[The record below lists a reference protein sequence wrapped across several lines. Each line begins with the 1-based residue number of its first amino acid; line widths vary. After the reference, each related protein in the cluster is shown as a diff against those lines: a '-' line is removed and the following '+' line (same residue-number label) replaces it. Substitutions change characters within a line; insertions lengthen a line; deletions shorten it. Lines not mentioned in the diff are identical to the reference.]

1 MKNIFTIILS
11 LALSW
16 PCLSFAQARSYEWEL
31 PTEGVIRAFVIF
43 AQIEG
48 DNYGDE
54 HYNSEIW
61 PSGELPVNPDS
72 FIDTELKE
80 NSADYESLLSQIFSE
95 ISFGKLHII
104 GDYYPSLIRIPD
116 YEWTAKKDFEKAF
129 NKIEKD
135 TFKTAHNYTYPN
147 DFDNWKMVN
156 GEMVEGHDG
165 ELELRL
171 LIIRHAEGQYDRGA
185 TSDSILKIT
194 SSQMMTYASN
204 TALKHEVGH
213 AYFPS
218 NNYHSGGHNAGGRYF
233 ISELNGYDL
242 MSGGDT
248 FMKSYNAW
256 NRNWIGWFPDNYA
269 YEIQA
274 MNQNGVLVNS
284 DLDYMEHKGEVKEFI
299 IRDTPSTGDAVRIK
313 LPYVGDEHLV
323 PNQYIW
329 LENHQFLENTVNGRF
344 WYKTNFT
351 PKGLYINYQ
360 VGNDN
365 YMAGADSVYALGI
378 STLPSFGN
386 YDYFSRDTVINGT
399 VYKVQETSEKYNNPL
414 SGQLMTEKLVVDDDN
429 SNSLTDDDLF
439 NPYYTYFNGKLI
451 PESDCVYMNY
461 VYSGGKKQ
469 CFYEGDKA
477 GIGYNPALVSK
488 FNLEKLRSHYN
499 SDTGKRETIT
509 KIKENNIIYLN
520 GLSVEFV
527 DQLTDGS
534 IKVRVRFNDYDVVN
548 DVRWCGNIVSKERV
562 ILKQGKTIT
571 FDRGF
576 SPTRTN
582 NPEIFNGMKLFN
594 DPTSFVAEQGSVFT
608 MEAGSNVIVRNGS
621 TLTFKAGSLLTLAD
635 GARLVVEQG
644 SRLNLENGAVVRLFG
659 DSQIVIKAGAT
670 VDIKNGINLTLV
682 DSESVIKCDE
692 YFINAN
698 SGQDIGQIP
707 FSGYGDIVILWHE
720 YNIQN
725 RTISEEESVYG
736 AVIRAGAHV
745 NKNAVIGDVVVE
757 DGGKLIIK
765 YKDGLLLDSGF
776 STEKGAE
783 LIIKKDRDN

>member
-1 MKNIFTIILS
+1 MKNIFMIILS
-11 LALSW
+11 LAMSW
-16 PCLSFAQARSYEWEL
+16 PCLSFAQTERKANWKL

-61 PSGELPVNPDS
+61 PSGGLPVNPDS

-80 NSADYESLLSQIFSE
+80 NSADYESLLSQTYNE

-129 NKIEKD
+129 DKIGKN
-135 TFKTAHNYTYPN
+135 TFKTAHGYKYPD
-147 DFDNWKMVN
+147 DFDNWKMEN

-165 ELELRL
+165 KPELRL

-185 TSDSILKIT
+185 TSGLILEIT
-194 SSQMMTYASN
+194 SSQMITYASN

-213 AYFPS
+213 AYFPD
-218 NNYHSGGHNAGGRYF
+218 NNYHSGGHNEGERYF

-256 NRNWIGWFPDNYA
+256 NRHWIGWFPDNYA

-274 MNQNGVLVNS
+274 MNQSGSLVNT

-313 LPYVGDEHLV
+313 LPYVGDEHFV
-323 PNQYIW
+323 SNQYIW
-329 LENHQFLENTVNGRF
+329 LENHQFLENTVNGKY
-344 WYKTNFT
+344 WYNTNFT

-360 VGNDN
+360 VGNDDL
-365 YMAGADSVYALGI
+365 AGRFSVYALGI

-386 YDYFSRDTVINGT
+386 YDYFYGDTVVDG
-399 VYKVQETSEKYNNPL
+399 VARKVRRTSYEYNNPL
-414 SGQLMTEKLVVDDDN
+414 TGEMMTERMVMDENKDN
-429 SNSLTDDDLF
+429 SLIIPDPFSPYTKYEVFD
-439 NPYYTYFNGKLI
+439 PYYTYINGNII
-451 PESDCVYMNY
+451 PEEDCVYLTY
-461 VYSGGKKQ
+461 AHLGGKKQ

-477 GIGYNPALVSK
+477 GIGYNPALVPK
-488 FNLEKLRSHYN
+488 
-499 SDTGKRETIT
+499 IT
-509 KIKENNIIYLN
+509 VQKSNKTIYLN

-527 DQLTDGS
+527 DQLPDGS

-576 SPTRTN
+576 SPSRPE

-594 DPTSFVAEQGSVFT
+594 DPTSFVAEKGSVFG
-608 MEAGSNVIVRNGS
+608 MESDSKVIVRNGS
-621 TLTFKAGSLLTLAD
+621 TLTFKAGSAIALND
-635 GARLVVEQG
+635 GARLVVESG
-644 SRLNLENGAVVRLFG
+644 SKLCIEKGVVINLSG
-659 DSQIVIKAGAT
+659 DSQIVIEDGAT
-670 VDIKNGINLTLV
+670 FDFEYGAVLSLSDPESIIKIYEN
-682 DSESVIKCDE
+682 
-692 YFINAN
+692 FINEGMDVQLIPAEG
-698 SGQDIGQIP
+698 SGK
-707 FSGYGDIVILWHE
+707 IVMARTE

-725 RTISEEESVYG
+725 ETITTDKEVYG
-736 AVIRAGAHV
+736 KTVRAGSEV
-745 NKNAVIGDVVVE
+745 DQEKTNGDVIVKSN
-757 DGGKLIIK
+757 GKLIINYEK
-765 YKDGLLLDSGF
+765 EVLLDKGF
-776 STEKGAE
+776 STEEGAE
-783 LIIKKDRDN
+783 LIIRKDN

>member
-1 MKNIFTIILS
+1 MKNILTIILS
-11 LALSW
+11 LVLSW
-16 PCLSFAQARSYEWEL
+16 PCLSFAQTERKANWEL

-129 NKIEKD
+129 DKIEKD

-147 DFDNWKMVN
+147 DFDNWKMEN
-156 GEMVEGHDG
+156 GEMVEGHD
-165 ELELRL
+165 EQPELRI
-171 LIIRHAEGQYDRGA
+171 LIIRRAENHVDKGA
-185 TSDSILKIT
+185 ETGSKLGVFTSLV
-194 SSQMMTYASN
+194 MTYASN
-204 TALKHEVGH
+204 SVLKHEVGH
-213 AYFPS
+213 AYFITD
-218 NNYHSGGHNAGGRYF
+218 NYHSGGHNGGTRYF

-256 NRNWIGWFPDNYA
+256 NRHWIGWFPDNYA

-274 MNQNGVLVNS
+274 MNQSGALVNT
-284 DLDYMEHKGEVKEFI
+284 DLDYMDHKGEVKEFI

-313 LPYVGDEHLV
+313 LPYVGQGSEA
-323 PNQYIW
+323 NQYIW
-329 LENHQFLENTVNGRF
+329 LENHQFLESTVNGKY
-344 WYKTNFT
+344 WYNNNFT

-360 VGNDN
+360 VGNDDL
-365 YMAGADSVYALGI
+365 AGRSSVYALGI

-399 VYKVQETSEKYNNPL
+399 VYKVQETSDEYNNPL

-439 NPYYTYFNGKLI
+439 NPYYTYFNGRLI
-451 PESDCVYMNY
+451 PSSDCVYLNY
-461 VYSGGKKQ
+461 FYLSGKKQ

-477 GIGYNPALVSK
+477 GIGYNPALVPK
-488 FNLEKLRSHYN
+488 
-499 SDTGKRETIT
+499 IT
-509 KIKENNIIYLN
+509 VQKSNNTIYLN

-527 DQLTDGS
+527 DQLSDGS

-635 GARLVVEQG
+635 GARLVVGQG

-736 AVIRAGAHV
+736 AVIRAGSHV
-745 NKNAVIGDVVVE
+745 NKNAVVGDVVVE

-765 YKDGLLLDSGF
+765 YKDGVLLDSGF

>member
-1 MKNIFTIILS
+1 MKNILTIILS

-16 PCLSFAQARSYEWEL
+16 PCFSFAQTERKANWEL
-31 PTEGVIRAFVIF
+31 PTEGIIRAFVIF

-104 GDYYPSLIRIPD
+104 GDYYPSLIKIPD

-165 ELELRL
+165 ELELKL
-171 LIIRHAEGQYDRGA
+171 LIIRRAEGQYDRGA
-185 TSDSILKIT
+185 TSGSILKIT
-194 SSQMMTYASN
+194 SSQMITYASN

-213 AYFPS
+213 AYFPD
-218 NNYHSGGHNAGGRYF
+218 NNYHSGGHNAGERYF

-256 NRNWIGWFPDNYA
+256 NRHWIGWFPDNYA

-274 MNQNGVLVNS
+274 MNQSGALVNT

-313 LPYVGDEHLV
+313 LPYVGQGSEA
-323 PNQYIW
+323 NQYIW
-329 LENHQFLENTVNGRF
+329 LENHQFLESTVNGKY
-344 WYKTNFT
+344 WYKTNFI

-360 VGNDN
+360 VGNDDL
-365 YMAGADSVYALGI
+365 AGRSSVHALGI

-386 YDYFSRDTVINGT
+386 YDYFYGDTVIDG
-399 VYKVQETSEKYNNPL
+399 VARKVRRTSYEYNNPL
-414 SGQLMTEKLVVDDDN
+414 TGEMMTERMVMDENKDN
-429 SNSLTDDDLF
+429 SLIVPDPFSFYTKYEVFD
-439 NPYYTYFNGKLI
+439 PYYTFINGNII
-451 PESDCVYMNY
+451 PEEDCVYLTY
-461 VYSGGKKQ
+461 AHSGGKKQ

-477 GIGYNPALVSK
+477 GIGYNPALVPK
-488 FNLEKLRSHYN
+488 
-499 SDTGKRETIT
+499 IT
-509 KIKENNIIYLN
+509 VQKSNNTIYLN

-576 SPTRTN
+576 SPSRPE

-644 SRLNLENGAVVRLFG
+644 SRLNIENGAVVRLFG

-725 RTISEEESVYG
+725 RSISEEESVYG
-736 AVIRAGAHV
+736 AVIRAGSHV

>member
-1 MKNIFTIILS
+1 MKNILTIILS

-16 PCLSFAQARSYEWEL
+16 PCLSFAQDVERKPEIFL
-31 PTEGVIRAFVIF
+31 PREGLVRAFVIF
-43 AQIEG
+43 AQVEG

-54 HYNSEIW
+54 HYNSAIW

-80 NSADYESLLSQIFSE
+80 NSADYESLLSQTYNE
-95 ISFGKLHII
+95 ISFGKLNII
-104 GDYYPSLIRIPD
+104 GDYYPELVKIPSTNITLFTILD
-116 YEWTAKKDFEKAF
+116 SIICKT
-129 NKIEKD
+129 
-135 TFKTAHNYTYPN
+135 TFKTAHGYTYPL
-147 DFDNWKMVN
+147 DFDKWRMENNIVKR
-156 GEMVEGHDG
+156 GSDG
-165 ELELRL
+165 NADLKI
-171 LIIRHAEGQYDRGA
+171 LIIRRTENSYNNGHCFAAYE
-185 TSDSILKIT
+185 DSTKMLKVEVEA
-194 SSQMMTYASN
+194 MTLYGSN
-204 TALKHEVGH
+204 TTLRHEVGH
-213 AYFPS
+213 AYFPE
-218 NNYHSGGHNAGGRYF
+218 NRYHSGGHNAGSRYF

-274 MNQNGVLVNS
+274 MNQSGSLVNT

-329 LENHQFLENTVNGRF
+329 LENHQFLENTVNGRY
-344 WYKTNFT
+344 WYNTNFT

-386 YDYFSRDTVINGT
+386 YDYFYGDTVVDG
-399 VYKVQETSEKYNNPL
+399 VVRKVRRTSYEYNNPL
-414 SGQLMTEKLVVDDDN
+414 TGEMMTERMVMDENKDN
-429 SNSLTDDDLF
+429 SLIIPDLSSF
-439 NPYYTYFNGKLI
+439 YTKYEVFDPYYTYINGNII
-451 PESDCVYMNY
+451 PEEDCVYLTY
-461 VYSGGKKQ
+461 AHLGGKKQ

-477 GIGYNPALVSK
+477 GIGYNPALVPK
-488 FNLEKLRSHYN
+488 
-499 SDTGKRETIT
+499 IT
-509 KIKENNIIYLN
+509 VQKSNKTIYLN

-527 DQLTDGS
+527 DQLMDGS

-621 TLTFKAGSLLTLAD
+621 TLTFKAGSLLMLAD

-670 VDIKNGINLTLV
+670 LDMDNGVNLTLV
-682 DSESVIKCDE
+682 DTESVIKCDE

-736 AVIRAGAHV
+736 VVIRAGSHV
-745 NKNAVIGDVVVE
+745 NKNAVVGDVVVE

>member
-16 PCLSFAQARSYEWEL
+16 PCLSFAQTERKANWEL
-31 PTEGVIRAFVIF
+31 PTEGVIRAFVVF
-43 AQIEG
+43 AQIRG

-54 HYNSEIW
+54 HYNSAIW

-104 GDYYPSLIRIPD
+104 GDYYPSLVSIPYYND
-116 YEWTAKKDFEKAF
+116 DFDIDGLFEALTMKG
-129 NKIEKD
+129 
-135 TFKTAHNYTYPN
+135 FKTAHGYKYPD
-147 DFDNWKMVN
+147 DFDNWKMEN

-165 ELELRL
+165 DPELKI
-171 LIIRHAEGQYDRGA
+171 LIVRRAEGQYDGGVTYGSA
-185 TSDSILKIT
+185 LKIT
-194 SSQMMTYASN
+194 SSQMITYASN

-213 AYFPS
+213 AYFPD
-218 NNYHSGGHNAGGRYF
+218 NNYHSGGHNAGERYF

-256 NRNWIGWFPDNYA
+256 NRHWIGWFPDNYV

-274 MNQNGVLVNS
+274 MNQNGILVNT

-313 LPYVGDEHLV
+313 LPYVGDEHFV
-323 PNQYIW
+323 SNQYIW
-329 LENHQFLENTVNGRF
+329 LENHQFLENTVNGRY

-360 VGNDN
+360 VGNDDL
-365 YMAGADSVYALGI
+365 AGRFSVYALGI

-386 YDYFSRDTVINGT
+386 YDYFYGDTVVDG
-399 VYKVQETSEKYNNPL
+399 VVRKVRRTSYEYNNPL
-414 SGQLMTEKLVVDDDN
+414 TGEMMTERMVMDENKDN
-429 SNSLTDDDLF
+429 SLIIPDLSSF
-439 NPYYTYFNGKLI
+439 YTKYEVFDPYYTYINGNII
-451 PESDCVYMNY
+451 PEEDCVYLTY
-461 VYSGGKKQ
+461 AHLGGKKQ

-477 GIGYNPALVSK
+477 GIGYNPALVPK
-488 FNLEKLRSHYN
+488 
-499 SDTGKRETIT
+499 IT
-509 KIKENNIIYLN
+509 VQKSNKTIYLN

-527 DQLTDGS
+527 DQLMDGS

-621 TLTFKAGSLLTLAD
+621 TLTFKAGSLLMLAD

-670 VDIKNGINLTLV
+670 LDMDNGVNLTLV
-682 DSESVIKCDE
+682 DTESVIKCDE

-736 AVIRAGAHV
+736 VVIRAGSHV
-745 NKNAVIGDVVVE
+745 NKNAVVGDVVVE

>member
-1 MKNIFTIILS
+1 MKNIFMIILS

-16 PCLSFAQARSYEWEL
+16 PCLSFAQTERKPEIFL
-31 PTEGVIRAFVIF
+31 PREGLVRAFVIF

-61 PSGELPVNPDS
+61 PSGGLPVNPDS

-80 NSADYESLLSQIFSE
+80 NSADYESLLSQTYNE

-104 GDYYPSLIRIPD
+104 GDYYPELVKIPSTNITLFTILDSIIR
-116 YEWTAKKDFEKAF
+116 KA
-129 NKIEKD
+129 
-135 TFKTAHNYTYPN
+135 TFKTAHGYTYPL
-147 DFDNWKMVN
+147 DFDKWRMENNIVKQ
-156 GEMVEGHDG
+156 GGDG
-165 ELELRL
+165 SADLKI
-171 LIIRHAEGQYDRGA
+171 LIIRRTENSYNNGRCSAAYV
-185 TSDSILKIT
+185 DSTKMLKVEVEA
-194 SSQMMTYASN
+194 MTLYGSE
-204 TALKHEVGH
+204 TTLKHEVGH
-213 AYFPS
+213 TYFPE
-218 NNYHSGGHNAGGRYF
+218 NRYHSGGHNAGARYF

-269 YEIQA
+269 YEIQT

-313 LPYVGDEHLV
+313 LPYVGNEHLV

-329 LENHQFLENTVNGRF
+329 LENHQFLESTVNGRY
-344 WYKTNFT
+344 WYNTNFT

-399 VYKVQETSEKYNNPL
+399 VYKVQETSEEYNNPL
-414 SGQLMTEKLVVDDDN
+414 SGQMMTEKLVVDDDN
-429 SNSLTDDDLF
+429 DRELTSKDLF
-439 NPYYTYFNGKLI
+439 NPFYTYFNGKLI

-461 VYSGGKKQ
+461 VYLGGKKQ

-477 GIGYNPALVSK
+477 GIGYNPALTPK
-488 FNLEKLRSHYN
+488 FTVEISHN
-499 SDTGKRETIT
+499 RPVINKGDSTIFT
-509 KIKENNIIYLN
+509 LKSNKTSYLN

-527 DQLTDGS
+527 EQLADGS
-534 IKVRVRFNDYDVVN
+534 IKVRVRFDDYDVVN
-548 DVRWCGNIVSKERV
+548 DVRWCGDIVLKEMV
-562 ILKQGKTIT
+562 ILKKGKTIT

-576 SPTRTN
+576 SPTREEKY
-582 NPEIFNGMKLFN
+582 EIFNGMKLFN
-594 DPTSFVAEQGSVFT
+594 DPTSFVAEKGSVFG
-608 MEAGSNVIVRNGS
+608 MESDSKVIVRNGS
-621 TLTFKAGSLLTLAD
+621 TLTFKAGSAIALND
-635 GARLVVEQG
+635 GARLVVESG
-644 SRLNLENGAVVRLFG
+644 SKLCIEKGAVINLSG
-659 DSQIVIKAGAT
+659 DSQIVIEDGAT
-670 VDIKNGINLTLV
+670 FDFEYGAMLSLSDPESIIKIYEN
-682 DSESVIKCDE
+682 
-692 YFINAN
+692 FINEGMDA
-698 SGQDIGQIP
+698 QYIP
-707 FSGYGDIVILWHE
+707 FIGNGKIVMARTE

-725 RTISEEESVYG
+725 ETIISEKEVYG
-736 AVIRAGAHV
+736 KSVRAGSEV
-745 NKNAVIGDVVVE
+745 DPEKTNGNVTVKDN
-757 DGGKLIIK
+757 GKLIINYEK
-765 YKDGLLLDSGF
+765 EVLLDNGF
-776 STEKGAE
+776 STEDGAE
-783 LIIKKDRDN
+783 LIIRKDN